1 VLLAI
6 TIEMFGLKAQS
17 DVLNSNSIA
26 IAVVIV
32 SDSQLCR
39 TGGLFAD
46 QLADRQPGSS
56 AIY

>member
-1 VLLAI
+1 VLFAI
-6 TIEMFGLKAQS
+6 IIEMFGLKAQS
-17 DVLNSNSIA
+17 DFLNSNS

-46 QLADRQPGSS
+46 QLADRQPSSS
-56 AIY
+56 AIC

>member
-17 DVLNSNSIA
+17 DVLNSKSIV
-26 IAVVIV
+26 VVIV

-46 QLADRQPGSS
+46 QLADRKPGSS
-56 AIY
+56 AIC